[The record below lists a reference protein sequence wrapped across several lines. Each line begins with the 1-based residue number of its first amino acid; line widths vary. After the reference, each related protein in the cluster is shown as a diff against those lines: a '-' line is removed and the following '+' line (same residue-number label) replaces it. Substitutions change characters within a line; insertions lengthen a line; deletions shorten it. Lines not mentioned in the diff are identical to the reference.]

1 MVGSGRSGDR
11 LGGRGEGGEVGRDS
25 VGREVWAG
33 DGRGIGRA
41 GRQLSDQTSKEVELA
56 VGVGSRGETSPTSV
70 LEDGEEEVQV
80 VKKSKKRAPHHG
92 KR

>member
-1 MVGSGRSGDR
+1 M
-11 LGGRGEGGEVGRDS
+11 
-25 VGREVWAG
+25 
-33 DGRGIGRA
+33 
-41 GRQLSDQTSKEVELA
+41 SDQTSKEVELA

-80 VKKSKKRAPHHG
+80 VKKSKRSKPHHG